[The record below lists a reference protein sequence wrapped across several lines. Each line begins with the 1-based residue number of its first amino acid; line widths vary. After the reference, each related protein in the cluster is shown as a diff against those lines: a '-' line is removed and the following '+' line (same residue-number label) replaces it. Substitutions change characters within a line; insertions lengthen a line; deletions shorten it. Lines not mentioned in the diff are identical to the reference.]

1 MSEERY
7 IEWLE
12 RLEIPIEETA
22 TIEALQQTLEN
33 LMVPTPEQIAAL
45 YGAAEFKYSVL
56 AAEGMRPVYITYP
69 WGKEL
74 RFGVKGRPGLWGY
87 ESVLGFLAE
96 EDE

>member
-12 RLEIPIEETA
+12 RLEIPIEDSA
-22 TIEALQQTLEN
+22 TITALQEYLES

-45 YGAAEFKYSVL
+45 WGAAEFKYDVL
-56 AAEGMRPVYITYP
+56 AAEGIRPLYITYP

-74 RFGVKGRPGLWGY
+74 RFGVAGRPGLWGY
-87 ESVLGFLAE
+87 ESVQGFLAE
-96 EDE
+96 EE

>member
-12 RLEIPIEETA
+12 RLEIPIEDSA
-22 TIEALQQTLEN
+22 TITALQAYLEQE
-33 LMVPTPEQIAAL
+33 MIPTPEQIAAL
-45 YGAAEFKYSVL
+45 WGATEFKYDVL
-56 AAEGMRPVYITYP
+56 AADGIRPIYITYP

-87 ESVLGFLAE
+87 VSVQGFLAE
-96 EDE
+96 ED

>member
-12 RLEIPIEETA
+12 RLEIPIEDSA
-22 TIEALQQTLEN
+22 TITALQEYLKQE
-33 LMVPTPEQIAAL
+33 MIPTPEQIAAL
-45 YGAAEFKYSVL
+45 WGAAEFKYEIL
-56 AAEGMRPVYITYP
+56 GAEGIRPLYITYP

-87 ESVLGFLAE
+87 ESVIGFLAE
-96 EDE
+96 EE